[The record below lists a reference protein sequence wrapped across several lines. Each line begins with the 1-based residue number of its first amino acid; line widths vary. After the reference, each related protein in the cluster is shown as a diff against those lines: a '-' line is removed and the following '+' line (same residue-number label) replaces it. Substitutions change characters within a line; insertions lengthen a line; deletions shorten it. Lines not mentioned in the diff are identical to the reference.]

1 MIHNIFYDKKH
12 KEYTN
17 ICITHSYEVMSEF
30 YKTLPELIYSLREV
44 ATIFIEDRLPKI
56 TNDEYFKRYSE
67 LVNEEDCNLKYIMT
81 VDCKPIKTSRYRNLE
96 RAYML
101 YDKHWIFKNTFTT
114 WICNDY
120 G

>member
-1 MIHNIFYDKKH
+1 MVHNIFYDKKH

-30 YKTLPELIYSLREV
+30 YSSLSELVYSLREV
-44 ATIFIEDRLPKI
+44 STIFIEDKLPKI

-67 LVNEEDCNLKYIMT
+67 LVNEFGCELGYVCT
-81 VDCKPIKTSRYRNLE
+81 VDCEPIKTNRLRNLE

-101 YDKHWIFKNTFTT
+101 YEL
-114 WICNDY
+114 
-120 G
+120 

>member
-30 YKTLPELIYSLREV
+30 YKSIPELVYSLREV
-44 ATIFIEDRLPKI
+44 VTIFIEDKLPKM
-56 TNDEYFKRYSE
+56 TNKEYFDRYSE
-67 LVNEEDCNLKYIMT
+67 LVNEFDCELEYVCT
-81 VDCKPIKTSRYRNLE
+81 VDCKPIKTNRYRNLE

-101 YDKHWIFKNTFTT
+101 YDKQSTT
-114 WICNDY
+114 PT
-120 G
+120 

>member
-17 ICITHSYEVMSEF
+17 ICITHSYEIMSEF
-30 YKTLPELIYSLREV
+30 YKTLPELIYSIREV
-44 ATIFIEDRLPKI
+44 ATIFIEDKLPKI

-81 VDCKPIKTSRYRNLE
+81 VDCKPIKTNRLRNLE

-101 YDKHWIFKNTFTT
+101 YDKH
-114 WICNDY
+114 
-120 G
+120 

>member
-17 ICITHSYEVMSEF
+17 ICITHSYEIMSEF

-44 ATIFIEDRLPKI
+44 ATIFIEDKLPKM
-56 TNDEYFKRYSE
+56 TNKEYFDRYSE
-67 LVNEEDCNLKYIMT
+67 LVNEFDCELEYVCT
-81 VDCKPIKTSRYRNLE
+81 VDCKPIKTNRLRNLE

-101 YDKHWIFKNTFTT
+101 YAKP
-114 WICNDY
+114 
-120 G
+120 

>member
-1 MIHNIFYDKKH
+1 MVHNIFYDKKH

-17 ICITHSYEVMSEF
+17 ICITHSYEVMSES

-44 ATIFIEDRLPKI
+44 ATIFTEDKLPKI

-67 LVNEEDCNLKYIMT
+67 LVNEEDCSLKYTTT
-81 VDCKPIKTSRYRNLE
+81 VECKPIKTNRFRNLE

-101 YDKHWIFKNTFTT
+101 YAKH
-114 WICNDY
+114 
-120 G
+120 

>member
-1 MIHNIFYDKKH
+1 
-12 KEYTN
+12 
-17 ICITHSYEVMSEF
+17 MSEF
-30 YKTLPELIYSLREV
+30 YKSIPELVYSLREV

-81 VDCKPIKTSRYRNLE
+81 VDCKPIKTNRYINLE

-101 YDKHWIFKNTFTT
+101 YVKH
-114 WICNDY
+114 
-120 G
+120 